1 MVILTLEYLHTKL
14 IMFRNLKPENLMIDD
29 QGYLK
34 FIDFGYSKI
43 VEDKTFTICGT
54 PAYMAPEILLN

>member
-1 MVILTLEYLHTKL
+1 
-14 IMFRNLKPENLMIDD
+14 MFRNLKPENLMIDD